1 MKRSEVAELLREY
14 VREQLSEMNTTGA
27 VGAYQTPNAFSK
39 DDRDNL
45 ATKFMA
51 KMGFKKT
58 QRPNRPSSTKMVD
71 YRQ

>member
-1 MKRSEVAELLREY
+1 MKRSEVVELLREY

-27 VGAYQTPNAFSK
+27 VGAYQTPFAFSK
-39 DDRDNL
+39 GDRDNL

-58 QRPNRPSSTKMVD
+58 QRPKRPSSTKMVD

>member
-58 QRPNRPSSTKMVD
+58 QRPKRPSSTKMVD